1 MNRVKLCLPVLAL
14 TIVFCGGRSAEAQ
27 FRASADWIFWTRNHD
42 ADTEFLSGAGDE
54 ADYGFNSGFRFG
66 LGASFDRFDIEASF
80 LQIPEWSSSESGT
93 LAVPLAFDD
102 PTNIF
107 IAPAAGFGFPN
118 ALTDAANDI
127 ASGQDLEI
135 EHLEA
140 GARISQRLES
150 RLRDFEL
157 NFGTSR
163 AERNVWASL
172 GWRHIEIDETS
183 NFLAVGV
190 FQAIDSADGFP
201 PADPG
206 DPDPAG
212 DDGLSDPALTAAG
225 FINIGGA
232 GDGFVGY
239 DPLDPMAIQTTLGA
253 LFQGY
258 ADNDLDGGQIVVGG
272 RYQAAQLFII
282 EGFLKGGLFQN
293 RATGLVQETIF
304 GVENDTS
311 VYRRTLFDR
320 KTTASFAGSVGF
332 RFLVPLTDYIFL
344 RTGYEA
350 MLVTNVALAADQPL
364 GISQNLLGETRFEVQ
379 TRSVFIAHG
388 GHLGLEVNW

>member
-1 MNRVKLCLPVLAL
+1 MNRAKWCLPVLAL
-14 TIVFCGGRSAEAQ
+14 SLVFCGGRSAEAQ

-42 ADTEFLSGAGDE
+42 ADTEFLGGGEE

-66 LGASFDRFDIEASF
+66 MGFSCDRFDVEASF
-80 LQIPEWSSSESGT
+80 LQVPDWNNTESGT

-118 ALTDAANDI
+118 ALTDAANDV

-135 EHLEA
+135 EHLEP
-140 GARISQRLES
+140 GARIAQRLES

-157 NFGTSR
+157 NFGSSR
-163 AERNVWASL
+163 TARNVWASL
-172 GWRHIEIDETS
+172 GWRHIEIDEAS

-190 FQAIDSADGFP
+190 FQAIDAADGFP

-206 DPDPAG
+206 DPDPQG

-225 FINIGGA
+225 FINIAGA

-258 ADNDLDGGQIVVGG
+258 ADNDLDGGQLVFGG
-272 RYQAAQLFII
+272 RYCAADLLFI
-282 EGFLKGGLFQN
+282 EGFVKGGVYQN
-293 RATGLVQETIF
+293 RATGMVQETVF

-311 VYRRTLFDR
+311 VYRRTLFNR
-320 KTTASFAGSVGF
+320 TTTASFAGSVGF
-332 RFLVPLTDYIFL
+332 RFLVPLTDYIVL

-364 GISQNLLGETRFEVQ
+364 GISQNVLGETRYEVV
-379 TRSVFIAHG
+379 TSNVFVAHG